1 MQTLDLN
8 EAARV
13 LHIHPVTLLKKA
25 RSGEV
30 PAAKPGKCWIFLA
43 VDLEQY
49 IRSQYVRQAL
59 QSDMKGVSECLST
72 SVGTRRTGGS
82 KSLSVVESQYNEVLA
97 LPTAKRPKNMNRLLK
112 RNSGSKKN

>member
-8 EAARV
+8 EAARF

-30 PAAKPGKCWIFLA
+30 PAAKPGKCWIFLD

-49 IRSQYVRQAL
+49 IRSQYIWQAS
-59 QSDMKGVSECLST
+59 QSDIVGVSECLST
-72 SVGTRRTGGS
+72 NAKTRRTGGS
-82 KSLSVVESQYNEVLA
+82 KSLSTVKRYNEVLA
-97 LPTAKRPKNMNRLLK
+97 LPIAKKPRSTSTSSK
-112 RNSGSKKN
+112 RNSGKGKN